1 MRAAA
6 KVITGCPLSTPS
18 HAVMAEAGLLP
29 ARARRDI
36 LAARLLTQS
45 YALPLGDPLRTTAE
59 RTPPQLR
66 SLTGWRETGREIL
79 TSLNV
84 SSPIETILPDRL
96 SPWTPTGPVT
106 FTLGLGAPLPPGA
119 PDNVKRQTA
128 QLHLASLPQCA
139 TWAWTDGS
147 ASGGIS
153 DGGAGALIS
162 YPDDT
167 TED

>member
-1 MRAAA
+1 MEREMRAAA
-6 KVITGCPLSTPS
+6 RVITGCPLSTPS

-36 LAARLLTQS
+36 LAARLLTKA
-45 YALPLGDPLRTTAE
+45 YALSLRTTAE

-66 SLTGWRETGREIL
+66 SLTGWTETGRKIL

-84 SSPIETILPDRL
+84 SSPIETILPNRL
-96 SPWTPTGPVT
+96 SPSRPTGPVT
-106 FTLGLGAPLPPGA
+106 FALGLGAPLPPGA

-147 ASGGIS
+147 ASEGIS
-153 DGGAGALIS
+153 DGSA
-162 YPDDT
+162 T
-167 TED
+167 